1 VAAFLEGRDPQ
12 PGSHLLDLDQEF
24 ARAIP
29 SRDLAQAR
37 RNLVVPTFELAE
49 GCWWPT
55 VDADGQS
62 ATMSTVLLVSGLVS
76 RDIRL
81 GGRTASELHGP
92 GDVLCSE
99 LPDERLFRD
108 AVKWNIQ
115 APTVLAHLDRRFDE
129 ASVRWPRLT
138 GVLVSRL
145 RARAERVAAHMAVL
159 HMSRVEE
166 RIMAVMRL
174 TADRWGRPSEDG
186 VLVPI
191 PLTHQMVGQLVAAQR
206 PSVTLALRDLA
217 HARRLVKVPGEGW
230 LLLEPTDGS
239 AEMN

>member
-1 VAAFLEGRDPQ
+1 LEGRDPQ
-12 PGSHLLDLDQEF
+12 QGSRLLDLDQEL

-29 SRDLAQAR
+29 ARDLAQAR

-49 GCWWPT
+49 GCCWWPT
-55 VDADGQS
+55 VDEEGQS

-76 RDIRL
+76 RDIHL

-129 ASVRWPRLT
+129 ASVRWPRLM
-138 GVLVSRL
+138 GVVAARL

-174 TADRWGRPSEDG
+174 TADRWGKPSEDG